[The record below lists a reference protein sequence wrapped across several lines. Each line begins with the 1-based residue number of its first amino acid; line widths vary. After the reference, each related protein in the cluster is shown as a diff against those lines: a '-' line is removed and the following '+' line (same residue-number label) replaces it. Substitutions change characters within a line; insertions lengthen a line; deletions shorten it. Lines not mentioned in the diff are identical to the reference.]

1 MERDLIH
8 TFRAFP
14 KEDQEHM
21 LQEMKDKKE
30 SMDRTVARW
39 LAAQKGRR
47 A

>member
-1 MERDLIH
+1 
-8 TFRAFP
+8 
-14 KEDQEHM
+14 QEHM